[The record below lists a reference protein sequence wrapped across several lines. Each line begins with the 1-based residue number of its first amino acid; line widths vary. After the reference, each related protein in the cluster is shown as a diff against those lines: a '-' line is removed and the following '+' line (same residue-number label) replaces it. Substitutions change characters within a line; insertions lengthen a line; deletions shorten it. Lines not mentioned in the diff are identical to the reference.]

1 MVFSSLNFLFIF
13 LPLFLISYYLVD
25 TKLKNICVLF
35 YSLGFYAYGCIDNPH
50 YVLILIASL
59 LTNYIFGLIIDKTIK
74 TRKLFLILA
83 VFFNVAI
90 LFVFKYFDF
99 FVTIMKHFIIKMNT
113 SSSFGSI
120 MQIEKLN
127 LVLPIGISFYT
138 FQILSYIFDVYYKKI
153 ESEKSFINLSTYIIM
168 FPQLIAGPILRY
180 ADVKSDI
187 EKERNVN
194 LDNFL
199 SGLKVFIFG
208 LGSKVIIANQ
218 LSGVQIDVNVFEFT
232 SLSASTIW
240 LESIAY
246 GLQLYFDFY
255 GYSLMAIGLGKM
267 MGIKIMSNFDEP
279 FKAIT
284 VGEFWRR
291 WHISLGSWF
300 RDYMLYPIL
309 MSKNVSGLRKILSKL
324 VNKSFGSFIANFIAM
339 FIVWFTTGLWHG
351 AHINFILWGLYFF
364 VFMILE
370 QLFLSKILKSQRWLG
385 HIYLIIVVII
395 SFAIFSNED
404 LHILM
409 FKLRKM
415 WEINRDF
422 FDINCINI
430 FRTNLKA
437 IVLGLLFVFTLP
449 QKIYSLFK
457 NRIIEYIVMALVLV
471 LSLFLIHKGYN
482 DPFMYFRF

>member
-1 MVFSSLNFLFIF
+1 MVFSSLNFLLVF
-13 LPLFLISYYLVD
+13 LPLFLISYYLID

-59 LTNYIFGLIIDKTIK
+59 LINYIFGLIIERAVK
-74 TRKLFLILA
+74 TRKFVLTLAIL
-83 VFFNVAI
+83 FNVAI

-99 FVTIMKHFIIKMNT
+99 FIDIIKYLITRVNLT
-113 SSSFGSI
+113 SSFETV
-120 MQIEKLN
+120 MRIERLN

-138 FQILSYIFDVYYKKI
+138 FQIMSYIFDVYYKKI
-153 ESEKSFINLSTYIIM
+153 KSERSFINLSTYIIM

-180 ADVKSDI
+180 SDVKNDI

-194 LDNFL
+194 RENFL

-218 LSGVQIDVNVFEFT
+218 LSGVNIDVNVFEFT
-232 SLSASTIW
+232 SLSASTVW

-255 GYSLMAIGLGKM
+255 GYSLMALGLGKM
-267 MGIKIMSNFDEP
+267 MGINIMKNFDEP
-279 FKAIT
+279 FKAVT
-284 VGEFWRR
+284 AGEFWRR

-300 RDYMLYPIL
+300 KDYMLYPIL
-309 MSKNVSGLRKILSKL
+309 MSKKMTGLRKVLSKC
-324 VNKSFGSFIANFIAM
+324 VNKSFGNFFVNFIAM

-351 AHINFILWGLYFF
+351 AHVSFVLWGLYFF
-364 VFMILE
+364 VFMVLE
-370 QLFLSKILKSQRWLG
+370 QIFISKIVKSQRWLG
-385 HIYLIIVVII
+385 HIYLLIVVIM
-395 SFAIFSNED
+395 SFTIFSNEN
-404 LHILM
+404 LSVLI

-415 WEINRDF
+415 WEINKDF
-422 FDINCINI
+422 LDVNCINI

-437 IVLGLLFVFTLP
+437 IVLGILFASTLP
-449 QKIYSLFK
+449 QKIYGLSK
-457 NRIIEYIVMALVLV
+457 NKYLDFVIILLVLA
-471 LSLFLIHKGYN
+471 LSLFLIYRGYN